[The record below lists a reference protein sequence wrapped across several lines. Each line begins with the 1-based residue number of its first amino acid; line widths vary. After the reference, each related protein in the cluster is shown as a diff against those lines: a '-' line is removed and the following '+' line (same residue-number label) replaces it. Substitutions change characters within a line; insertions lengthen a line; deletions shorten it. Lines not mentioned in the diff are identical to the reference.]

1 MKILIVSTSFYPKI
15 DGSTRCVYDH
25 ARKLAERGHKV
36 YLLTRGVKGAKR
48 TEMFEGIRVI
58 RTSTSFRSSTPLSK
72 ARLVFDEVISIFRLQ
87 RQERF
92 DVIHVHGCAAGLA
105 AIPSKY
111 LLGVPLVITTHGSE
125 LLWPRELWWK
135 QPSEL
140 KLDLMFERFVLN
152 RCTVVVAQSE
162 GVRNYMVRF
171 YGDGMSKKIRLV
183 PTGVDHNKFALGVKS
198 SGDPAILFV
207 GALSE
212 VKGVGCLLDAFSE
225 VHNEVP
231 SSKLVLVGGGPKTEG
246 YKKRANELKLNGS
259 VEFRGVVRDD
269 GKLLG
274 LYNESDVVVLPSNVG
289 GPISCTLLEGMS
301 CGKAVISTDVP
312 GGIPDVLGEDAGILI
327 RRNDAEG
334 LAEELTKLLTDPAYL
349 KRFQQNA
356 RRAVVERYTLETM
369 TDTLT
374 QLYQEMAR

>member
-48 TEMFEGIRVI
+48 NETFEGIQVI

-72 ARLVFDEVISIFRLQ
+72 ARLVFDEIISIFRLQ

-92 DVIHVHGCAAGLA
+92 DVIHVHGSAAGLA

-125 LLWPRELWWK
+125 LLWPKELWWK
-135 QPSEL
+135 EPSEL
-140 KLDLMFERFVLN
+140 KLDLMFERFVLS
-152 RCTVVVAQSE
+152 RCTVVVAQSP
-162 GVRNYMVRF
+162 GVRDYMVRF
-171 YGDGMSKKIRLV
+171 YGGGLMKKIALV
-183 PTGVDHNKFALGVKS
+183 PTGVDHKKFELDVKS

-212 VKGVGCLLDAFSE
+212 VKGVGCLLNAFSR
-225 VHNEVP
+225 VHSEVP

-246 YKKRANELKLNGS
+246 YKTRANELNLNGS

-269 GKLLG
+269 KKLLD

-312 GGIPDVLGEDAGILI
+312 GGIPDVLGDDAGILI
-327 RRNDAEG
+327 RRDDADG
-334 LAEELTKLLTDPAYL
+334 LAKQLTRLLTDPVYL
-349 KRFQQNA
+349 ARFQQNA
-356 RRAVVERYTLETM
+356 RRAVVERYTLEAM

-374 QLYQEMAR
+374 QLYHGIAR